1 MTRLAA
7 IDIGSNSVRSVLV
20 EVPKDGPHR
29 TLDDE
34 KAYTRLGAGVHATGM
49 LSQESMDA
57 TVEALRRMIGIAEEF
72 EVDRTRAVA
81 TAAMRRAANAP
92 QFLERL
98 RDELGL
104 DVEVISQI
112 EEGRLAFLSAAGAFD
127 LQGRAAVMDIGGGSV
142 EIVRAT
148 GTEIEFITSVPIG
161 AVVMSER
168 FHRQD
173 PMPKDEYKRLRKHV
187 RSVLRHALGSD
198 PDPVVTLVG
207 SGGTVN
213 ALAAIVASTH
223 NPSYSTLQGF
233 ELRREELVH
242 NLARLVRSSAEE
254 RSQTPGLPENRV
266 DIIVS
271 GAVVVSEVMRALNAN
286 AVWVNTKGVREGIV
300 IDTID
305 RMRGTERQLDR
316 AEAIRAFGRRCDYDT
331 AHAEQVCE
339 LSLSLFDQLQEPLDL
354 DPQTRPLLEA
364 AALLHD
370 VGYHI
375 AYERHHKH
383 SYHLISYSDL
393 PGFTNRERRI
403 IAAIARY
410 HRGALPKTRHEGM
423 ADLDK
428 KDRKLVSRL
437 GGILKLADGLDRTR
451 TQRVRDVVA
460 TREGAIVT
468 IAANGDSRLGVELH
482 GAMQKAD
489 LMERAFDVRVDV
501 VHAQDAEEPAGQL

>member
-1 MTRLAA
+1 VRRLAA
-7 IDIGSNSVRSVLV
+7 IDIGSNSVRSVIV
-20 EVPKDGPHR
+20 EVPEEGAHR
-29 TLDDE
+29 LLDDE
-34 KAYTRLGAGVHATGM
+34 KAYTRLGAGVHATGE

-72 EVDRTRAVA
+72 GADQMRAVA
-81 TAAMRRAANAP
+81 TAAMRRATNAP
-92 QFLERL
+92 AFLERL
-98 RDELGL
+98 KADLGL
-104 DVEVISQI
+104 DVEIISQI

-127 LQGRAAVMDIGGGSV
+127 LEGRAAVMDIGGGSV
-142 EIVRAT
+142 EIVRST
-148 GTEIEFITSVPIG
+148 GHEIEGITSLPIG

-168 FHRQD
+168 FHRED
-173 PMPKDEYKRLRKHV
+173 PMPKAEYKRLRKHA

-198 PDPVVTLVG
+198 PDPVVMLVG

-213 ALAAIVASTH
+213 ALAAIVASAG

-242 NLARLVRSSAEE
+242 NLARLVRSTADE
-254 RSQTPGLPENRV
+254 RRQTPGLPENRV
-266 DIIVS
+266 DIIVA
-271 GAVVVSEVMRALNAN
+271 GAVVVSEVMRALGAN
-286 AVWVNTKGVREGIV
+286 ALWVNTKGVREGIV

-305 RMRGTERQLDR
+305 RTRGTERQLDR
-316 AEAIRAFGRRCDYDT
+316 AEAIRAFGRRCSYDT
-331 AHAEQVCE
+331 EHAEQVCA
-339 LSLSLFDQLQEPLDL
+339 LSLSLFDQLQDQLALDS
-354 DPQTRPLLEA
+354 DTRPLLEA

-375 AYERHHKH
+375 SYERHHKH

-393 PGFTNRERRI
+393 PGFTNRERRM

-437 GGILKLADGLDRTR
+437 GVILKLADGLDRTR
-451 TQRVRDVVA
+451 TQRVSGVVA
-460 TREGAIVT
+460 RRDGAIVT
-468 IAANGDSRLGVELH
+468 VTAQGDNGLGVELH
-482 GAMQKAD
+482 GASQKAD
-489 LMERAFDVRVDV
+489 LLERAFDVRVDV
-501 VHAQDAEEPAGQL
+501 MHARDQAESAE